1 MGSTQKYSLK
11 WNDFTVN
18 VASTFRDLHSRHDFV
33 DVTLACADGST
44 LEAHKVILSSV
55 SSYFRDILK
64 TTPCKHPI
72 IILKDTGRDEASA
85 MLEFAY
91 TGEVNVAQEL
101 LPSLLHTA
109 RSFRIKGLDK
119 VENPV
124 EPAPRVSP
132 GPLSYPVRAPSLQPE
147 AQTPSSEH
155 WMESAPPTR
164 SHTPSSIHSQH
175 DVKPPHFSSEHFLS
189 MSNDKSH
196 PGATQQV
203 GPAMAHSSSTN
214 NGFSGLL
221 RSAERERERE
231 IQNHQLAS
239 PPPSLPNSQPPTRE
253 ASPAPMMLGQ
263 NARTPPPK
271 RWKRS
276 FDMAH
281 PNAPK
286 PPRDTSRDN
295 GVHHEQ
301 PLSLIAERCQGEDYS
316 QNRPSDYD
324 SAKRFCEP
332 NAVRAVTSST
342 SNGVN
347 GASSVQRTLPYPHSM
362 PTSPTMFERGNEARL
377 AGLIRQH
384 LANDNGI
391 RATST
396 ERYVNGGGS
405 HSIKTTVNPENEHT
419 SPTTNGNDL
428 EPMDYRCVAQTK
440 LQQHQVEQGEYNG
453 RVAVTNRHGEEDDE
467 SNDRFSRGRP
477 GSFRPESAPTV
488 LNMSPECSLS
498 GPPSVRAGE
507 ASNSEEYHGHM
518 MHNGEE
524 ISGTYDESVAK
535 AFSIAPDGMGRY
547 TCDECGK
554 IFKHPGSLQHHRHI
568 HRGTHR
574 CPSCGKAFSRRWDME
589 RHLNKSKYG
598 CPANRFSIGST
609 GSNNSNTSIGSGSPV
624 AVALTAAGVA
634 VSGGGTSV
642 TLQAAQNGHS
652 NGASCVPPSPSG
664 EPRDGPAMT
673 VARQHV
679 ELLVSTN
686 GGVGVPHAGHP
697 PPSAHNSAA

>member
-1 MGSTQKYSLK
+1 
-11 WNDFTVN
+11 VN

-33 DVTLACADGST
+33 DVTLACSDGST

-124 EPAPRVSP
+124 PEN
-132 GPLSYPVRAPSLQPE
+132 PSRRPE

-175 DVKPPHFSSEHFLS
+175 DVKPPHFSSEHFMS
-189 MSNDKSH
+189 MSSDKSH
-196 PGATQQV
+196 ASQQQAAPASSQQPQ
-203 GPAMAHSSSTN
+203 PAMAHTN

-221 RSAERERERE
+221 RSAEREREL
-231 IQNHQLAS
+231 QMAS
-239 PPPSLPNSQPPTRE
+239 PSHSLPNSQPPTRE
-253 ASPAPMMLGQ
+253 ASPAPMMPGQ

-281 PNAPK
+281 PSALARK
-286 PPRDTSRDN
+286 EN
-295 GVHHEQ
+295 GATHDQ
-301 PLSLIAERCQGEDYS
+301 PLSLIAEDYS
-316 QNRPSDYD
+316 QNRSSDYD

-332 NAVRAVTSST
+332 NSVRSSVTSST
-342 SNGVN
+342 NG
-347 GASSVQRTLPYPHSM
+347 SRTLPYPHSL

-377 AGLIRQH
+377 AGLIRHH
-384 LANDNGI
+384 LANDSGI
-391 RATST
+391 RSTSSERYINGGHHTIKTST
-396 ERYVNGGGS
+396 
-405 HSIKTTVNPENEHT
+405 PEHR
-419 SPTTNGNDL
+419 SPTSNGNDL
-428 EPMDYRCVAQTK
+428 EPMDYRCYSQTK
-440 LQQHQVEQGEYNG
+440 LQHQIEGEYNG
-453 RVAVTNRHGEEDDE
+453 RSASNRPEDDDE

-477 GSFRPESAPTV
+477 GGFRPESAPTV

-498 GPPSVRAGE
+498 GPPSVRAAE
-507 ASNSEEYHGHM
+507 AGNSDDIHGHM
-518 MHNGEE
+518 MHN
-524 ISGTYDESVAK
+524 DELS
-535 AFSIAPDGMGRY
+535 AFSITPDGMGRY

-609 GSNNSNTSIGSGSPV
+609 GSNNSNASIGSGSPV
-624 AVALTAAGVA
+624 AVALASAAASAAVAAAA
-634 VSGGGTSV
+634 VSGSAVGGHNPGSRGSENPH
-642 TLQAAQNGHS
+642 L
-652 NGASCVPPSPSG
+652 
-664 EPRDGPAMT
+664 
-673 VARQHV
+673 
-679 ELLVSTN
+679 ELLVASSVAN
-686 GGVGVPHAGHP
+686 GVNAAAQ
-697 PPSAHNSAA
+697 PSPVATAHNTTA

>member
-119 VENPV
+119 VENPI
-124 EPAPRVSP
+124 EPPPR
-132 GPLSYPVRAPSLQPE
+132 RPE

-175 DVKPPHFSSEHFLS
+175 DIKPPHFSSEHFLS
-189 MSNDKSH
+189 MSNEKNHS
-196 PGATQQV
+196 TQPSQTQAIQQP
-203 GPAMAHSSSTN
+203 PAMAHTS

-221 RSAERERERE
+221 RSVEREREL
-231 IQNHQLAS
+231 QNHQLAS

-253 ASPAPMMLGQ
+253 ASPAPMILGQ

-281 PNAPK
+281 PVRK
-286 PPRDTSRDN
+286 DSSHD
-295 GVHHEQ
+295 Q
-301 PLSLIAERCQGEDYS
+301 PLSLIAEDYS

-332 NAVRAVTSST
+332 SAAPRSTVTSST
-342 SNGVN
+342 TNG
-347 GASSVQRTLPYPHSM
+347 SRTLPYPHSM

-377 AGLIRQH
+377 AGLIRHH
-384 LANDNGI
+384 LTNESGI
-391 RATST
+391 RSTST
-396 ERYVNGGGS
+396 ERYVNGG
-405 HSIKTTVNPENEHT
+405 HSVKTSTPDHT
-419 SPTTNGNDL
+419 SPTSNSNDL
-428 EPMDYRCVAQTK
+428 EPMDYRCYSQTK
-440 LQQHQVEQGEYNG
+440 LAQPAEGEYNG
-453 RVAVTNRHGEEDDE
+453 RTIRPDDDEE

-477 GSFRPESAPTV
+477 GGFRPESAPTV

-507 ASNSEEYHGHM
+507 AGNSEEIHGHM
-518 MHNGEE
+518 MHNGDDL
-524 ISGTYDESVAK
+524 SDSVAK

-609 GSNNSNTSIGSGSPV
+609 GSNNSNTSIGSGGSPV
-624 AVALTAAGVA
+624 TVALTSHNGGASAVQAAVAAGHG
-634 VSGGGTSV
+634 SR
-642 TLQAAQNGHS
+642 NGDR
-652 NGASCVPPSPSG
+652 
-664 EPRDGPAMT
+664 E
-673 VARQHV
+673 QHL
-679 ELLVSTN
+679 ELLVASSVAN
-686 GGVGVPHAGHP
+686 GVSQQAAAAAVAAQAAAQAAAAVGG
-697 PPSAHNSAA
+697 SAHNTTL

>member
-1 MGSTQKYSLK
+1 
-11 WNDFTVN
+11 
-18 VASTFRDLHSRHDFV
+18 
-33 DVTLACADGST
+33 
-44 LEAHKVILSSV
+44 
-55 SSYFRDILK
+55 
-64 TTPCKHPI
+64 
-72 IILKDTGRDEASA
+72 

-124 EPAPRVSP
+124 DPPPRRP
-132 GPLSYPVRAPSLQPE
+132 D

-196 PGATQQV
+196 SAQQPISQ
-203 GPAMAHSSSTN
+203 PAMAHSNAS
-214 NGFSGLL
+214 FSGLL
-221 RSAERERERE
+221 RSVERERERE
-231 IQNHQLAS
+231 IQNHHLAS

-253 ASPAPMMLGQ
+253 ASPAPMILGQ

-281 PNAPK
+281 PSAIIK
-286 PPRDTSRDN
+286 SDN
-295 GVHHEQ
+295 TGASVHHEQ
-301 PLSLIAERCQGEDYS
+301 PLSLIAEDYS
-316 QNRPSDYD
+316 QNRPNSDYD

-332 NAVRAVTSST
+332 NAVRSTVSSST
-342 SNGVN
+342 NG
-347 GASSVQRTLPYPHSM
+347 SRSLPYPRSM

-377 AGLIRQH
+377 AGLIRHH
-384 LANDNGI
+384 LANDSGI
-391 RATST
+391 RSTST
-396 ERYVNGGGS
+396 ERYVNGG
-405 HSIKTTVNPENEHT
+405 HSIKTSTPEHT
-419 SPTTNGNDL
+419 SPTSNGNDL
-428 EPMDYRCVAQTK
+428 EPMDYRCFSQTK
-440 LQQHQVEQGEYNG
+440 LQNQIESEYNG
-453 RVAVTNRHGEEDDE
+453 RSARPGDEDDE

-477 GSFRPESAPTV
+477 GGFRPESAPTV

-498 GPPSVRAGE
+498 GPPSARASE
-507 ASNSEEYHGHM
+507 AGNSEDIHGHM
-518 MHNGEE
+518 MHNG
-524 ISGTYDESVAK
+524 DELSDSVAK
-535 AFSIAPDGMGRY
+535 AFSVAPDGMGRY

-624 AVALTAAGVA
+624 AVALATAAA
-634 VSGGGTSV
+634 NSMA
-642 TLQAAQNGHS
+642 AAQQQATGSRNGGNEHL
-652 NGASCVPPSPSG
+652 
-664 EPRDGPAMT
+664 
-673 VARQHV
+673 
-679 ELLVSTN
+679 ELLVASAQPQ
-686 GGVGVPHAGHP
+686 PHNTTA
-697 PPSAHNSAA
+697 

>member
-11 WNDFTVN
+11 WNDFSVN
-18 VASTFRDLHSRHDFV
+18 VASTFRDLHCRHDFV

-124 EPAPRVSP
+124 DP
-132 GPLSYPVRAPSLQPE
+132 GPTRGPE

-155 WMESAPPTR
+155 WMESAPATR
-164 SHTPSSIHSQH
+164 SHSPSSIHSQQ
-175 DVKPPHFSSEHFLS
+175 DVKPPHFSSEHFMS
-189 MSNDKSH
+189 MSKQEPVNGSVA
-196 PGATQQV
+196 PVTTVAPVVTPTVATNSPV
-203 GPAMAHSSSTN
+203 VAHAN
-214 NGFSGLL
+214 NGFNGLL

-231 IQNHQLAS
+231 MQNHQLAS

-281 PNAPK
+281 PGVPG
-286 PPRDTSRDN
+286 PRKEVPHD
-295 GVHHEQ
+295 Q
-301 PLSLIAERCQGEDYS
+301 PLSLIAEDYS
-316 QNRPSDYD
+316 QRPNSEFDS

-332 NAVRAVTSST
+332 NAVRTVTSST
-342 SNGVN
+342 NG
-347 GASSVQRTLPYPHSM
+347 SRTLPYPHSM

-377 AGLIRQH
+377 AGLIRHH
-384 LANDNGI
+384 LANDSGI
-391 RATST
+391 RSD
-396 ERYVNGGGS
+396 RYVNGASNTNG
-405 HSIKTTVNPENEHT
+405 HVKTSTPEHT
-419 SPTTNGNDL
+419 SPTSNTNDL
-428 EPMDYRCVAQTK
+428 EPMDYRYSTQTK
-440 LQQHQVEQGEYNG
+440 LQHHVESEYNG
-453 RVAVTNRHGEEDDE
+453 RLAGPRPDDDDE
-467 SNDRFSRGRP
+467 SRDGYSRGRP
-477 GSFRPESAPTV
+477 GGFRPESAPTV

-498 GPPSVRAGE
+498 GPPSSRAP
-507 ASNSEEYHGHM
+507 SEIGHNEDMRGHM
-518 MHNGEE
+518 MHNG
-524 ISGTYDESVAK
+524 DELSDSVAK

-609 GSNNSNTSIGSGSPV
+609 GSNNSNTSIGSAGGSPV
-624 AVALTAAGVA
+624 AVAVAAA
-634 VSGGGTSV
+634 AAAASGQPTG
-642 TLQAAQNGHS
+642 
-652 NGASCVPPSPSG
+652 PPS
-664 EPRDGPAMT
+664 
-673 VARQHV
+673 ARPDTHL
-679 ELLVSTN
+679 ELLVASS
-686 GGVGVPHAGHP
+686 ASA
-697 PPSAHNSAA
+697 SAHNTTA

>member
-101 LPSLLHTA
+101 LPSLLQTA

-124 EPAPRVSP
+124 EPPPR
-132 GPLSYPVRAPSLQPE
+132 RPE

-189 MSNDKSH
+189 MSNPDKSH
-196 PGATQQV
+196 SAAAAAAAAATQPPPPPHQPQQ
-203 GPAMAHSSSTN
+203 PAMAHSSSTGGPSSNN

-231 IQNHQLAS
+231 LQNHQLAS

-281 PNAPK
+281 PNAPQ
-286 PPRDTSRDN
+286 PRKDS
-295 GVHHEQ
+295 GVNHEQ
-301 PLSLIAERCQGEDYS
+301 PLSLIAERCGEDYS
-316 QNRPSDYD
+316 QNRPADYD

-332 NAVRAVTSST
+332 NTVRSVTSST
-342 SNGVN
+342 NG
-347 GASSVQRTLPYPHSM
+347 SRTLPYSHSM

-396 ERYVNGGGS
+396 ERYVNGGG
-405 HSIKTTVNPENEHT
+405 HSIKTSSTQEEHT
-419 SPTTNGNDL
+419 PPTTNGNDL
-428 EPMDYRCVAQTK
+428 EPMDYRCVSQTK
-440 LQQHQVEQGEYNG
+440 LQHHQIEQGEYNG
-453 RVAVTNRHGEEDDE
+453 RVAVTNRHGDEDDE

-477 GSFRPESAPTV
+477 GGFRPESAPTV

-507 ASNSEEYHGHM
+507 ASNSEEFHGHM

-524 ISGTYDESVAK
+524 LSDSVAK

-624 AVALTAAGVA
+624 AVALATAGA
-634 VSGGGTSV
+634 VSGGQTSV
-642 TLQAAQNGHS
+642 TVANG
-652 NGASCVPPSPSG
+652 GGGGPPPSLG
-664 EPRDGPAMT
+664 GGVEIVAG
-673 VARQHV
+673 ARQHV
-679 ELLVSTN
+679 ELLVSSN
-686 GGVGVPHAGHP
+686 GTVVGGHP
-697 PPSAHNSAA
+697 PPAAHNTTA

>member
-1 MGSTQKYSLK
+1 
-11 WNDFTVN
+11 
-18 VASTFRDLHSRHDFV
+18 
-33 DVTLACADGST
+33 
-44 LEAHKVILSSV
+44 
-55 SSYFRDILK
+55 
-64 TTPCKHPI
+64 
-72 IILKDTGRDEASA
+72 

-119 VENPV
+119 VENPL
-124 EPAPRVSP
+124 EP
-132 GPLSYPVRAPSLQPE
+132 PLRRPE

-189 MSNDKSH
+189 MSAGSGNDKSH
-196 PGATQQV
+196 SAVTQPPPPSAASAVPQPSRAD
-203 GPAMAHSSSTN
+203 GPQPPSLAHSSN
-214 NGFSGLL
+214 NGFTGLL

-231 IQNHQLAS
+231 LQNHQLAS

-253 ASPAPMMLGQ
+253 ASPAPLMPGQ

-281 PNAPK
+281 PNSVRK
-286 PPRDTSRDN
+286 DSGIHD
-295 GVHHEQ
+295 Q
-301 PLSLIAERCQGEDYS
+301 PLSLIAEDYS

-332 NAVRAVTSST
+332 NAVRTVTSST
-342 SNGVN
+342 SAATNG
-347 GASSVQRTLPYPHSM
+347 SRSLPYPHSM
-362 PTSPTMFERGNEARL
+362 PTSPTMFDRGNEARL
-377 AGLIRQH
+377 AGLIRHH
-384 LANDNGI
+384 LANESGI
-391 RATST
+391 RSTST
-396 ERYVNGGGS
+396 ERYVSGGG
-405 HSIKTTVNPENEHT
+405 HGIKTSTPEHT
-419 SPTTNGNDL
+419 SPTSNSNDI
-428 EPMDYRCVAQTK
+428 EPMDYRCFSQTK
-440 LQQHQVEQGEYNG
+440 LPHHQIEGDYNSRNVSRG
-453 RVAVTNRHGEEDDE
+453 PGDEDEE
-467 SNDRFSRGRP
+467 SNDRFCRGRP
-477 GSFRPESAPTV
+477 GGFRPESAPTV

-498 GPPSVRAGE
+498 GPPSVRAADNGE
-507 ASNSEEYHGHM
+507 DYHGHM

-524 ISGTYDESVAK
+524 LSDSVAK
-535 AFSIAPDGMGRY
+535 AFSVAPDGMGRY

-624 AVALTAAGVA
+624 AIALATAAAANVASTAASAGVQI
-634 VSGGGTSV
+634 T
-642 TLQAAQNGHS
+642 
-652 NGASCVPPSPSG
+652 
-664 EPRDGPAMT
+664 
-673 VARQHV
+673 
-679 ELLVSTN
+679 TN
-686 GGVGVPHAGHP
+686 GQLVAAAAAHAASNVGP
-697 PPSAHNSAA
+697 PEHLQLMIASANDSPATIVHKSTV

>member
-1 MGSTQKYSLK
+1 MGSTTQKYSLK

-72 IILKDTGRDEASA
+72 IILKDTGREEASA

-91 TGEVNVAQEL
+91 TGEVNVAQDL

-124 EPAPRVSP
+124 DPPPPRP
-132 GPLSYPVRAPSLQPE
+132 D

-155 WMESAPPTR
+155 WMESAPATR

-175 DVKPPHFSSEHFLS
+175 DIKPPQFNTEHFLS
-189 MSNDKSH
+189 MSASANANAGDKNNHST
-196 PGATQQV
+196 PIA
-203 GPAMAHSSSTN
+203 AHTN
-214 NGFSGLL
+214 NGFNGLL
-221 RSAERERERE
+221 RNAERERDLP
-231 IQNHQLAS
+231 NHHLAS

-253 ASPAPMMLGQ
+253 ASPAPLMMGQ

-281 PNAPK
+281 PGAPTRK
-286 PPRDTSRDN
+286 DGIPSD
-295 GVHHEQ
+295 Q
-301 PLSLIAERCQGEDYS
+301 PLSLIAEDYS
-316 QNRPSDYD
+316 HSRPHEYEPV
-324 SAKRFCEP
+324 KRFCEP
-332 NAVRAVTSST
+332 NSTTSGHRSI
-342 SNGVN
+342 
-347 GASSVQRTLPYPHSM
+347 SSSSGSRTLPYPHSM

-377 AGLIRQH
+377 AGLIRHH
-384 LANDNGI
+384 LANESGM
-391 RATST
+391 RST
-396 ERYVNGGGS
+396 PERYTNGS
-405 HSIKTTVNPENEHT
+405 SIKTSTPDHN
-419 SPTTNGNDL
+419 SPSSNDQ
-428 EPMDYRCVAQTK
+428 EPMDYRCYTQSKT
-440 LQQHQVEQGEYNG
+440 EPSEGEYVISNG
-453 RVAVTNRHGEEDDE
+453 RGHVDDEE

-477 GSFRPESAPTV
+477 GDFRPESAPTI

-498 GPPSVRAGE
+498 GPPSIRNASMTEAGQ
-507 ASNSEEYHGHM
+507 SEDGLL
-518 MHNGEE
+518 NG
-524 ISGTYDESVAK
+524 DELS
-535 AFSIAPDGMGRY
+535 DGMGRY

-598 CPANRFSIGST
+598 CPANRFSIGSS
-609 GSNNSNTSIGSGSPV
+609 GSNSSTSGMGSGSV
-624 AVALTAAGVA
+624 AVAVAAAAAAAASVA
-634 VSGGGTSV
+634 S
-642 TLQAAQNGHS
+642 S
-652 NGASCVPPSPSG
+652 NPPTPGAVIPS
-664 EPRDGPAMT
+664 RTD
-673 VARQHV
+673 RL
-679 ELLVSTN
+679 ELISSMAN
-686 GGVGVPHAGHP
+686 GGPGI
-697 PPSAHNSAA
+697 AHNTTA

>member
-11 WNDFTVN
+11 WNDFSVN
-18 VASTFRDLHSRHDFV
+18 VASTFRDLHCRHDFV

-109 RSFRIKGLDK
+109 KSFRIKGLDK

-124 EPAPRVSP
+124 DP
-132 GPLSYPVRAPSLQPE
+132 GPITRGPE

-155 WMESAPPTR
+155 WMESAPATR
-164 SHTPSSIHSQH
+164 SHSPSSIHSQQ
-175 DVKPPHFSSEHFLS
+175 DVKPSHLSTEHFMS
-189 MSNDKSH
+189 MSSNNDKSAVSATT
-196 PGATQQV
+196 PIVANGAPAVTNVNPV
-203 GPAMAHSSSTN
+203 GHVVAHAN
-214 NGFSGLL
+214 NGFNGLL

-231 IQNHQLAS
+231 MQNHQLAS

-253 ASPAPMMLGQ
+253 ASPAPMMIGQ

-276 FDMAH
+276 FDMSH
-281 PNAPK
+281 P
-286 PPRDTSRDN
+286 
-295 GVHHEQ
+295 GVPARKEVPHDQ
-301 PLSLIAERCQGEDYS
+301 PLSLIAEDYS
-316 QNRPSDYD
+316 QRSNADYD
-324 SAKRFCEP
+324 SSAKRFCEP
-332 NAVRAVTSST
+332 NAVRTVTSST
-342 SNGVN
+342 NG
-347 GASSVQRTLPYPHSM
+347 SRTLPYPHSM
-362 PTSPTMFERGNEARL
+362 PTSPTIFERGNEARL
-377 AGLIRQH
+377 AGLIRHH
-384 LANDNGI
+384 LANDSGI
-391 RATST
+391 RSD
-396 ERYVNGGGS
+396 RYVNGSSNG
-405 HSIKTTVNPENEHT
+405 HVKTSATPEHT
-419 SPTTNGNDL
+419 SPTSNSNDL
-428 EPMDYRCVAQTK
+428 EPMDYRYSTQTK
-440 LQQHQVEQGEYNG
+440 LQHHVESEHNG
-453 RVAVTNRHGEEDDE
+453 RYAGARPEVDDDE
-467 SNDRFSRGRP
+467 SRDGYPRGRP
-477 GSFRPESAPTV
+477 GGFRPESAPTV

-498 GPPSVRAGE
+498 GPPSSRT
-507 ASNSEEYHGHM
+507 NSELGHNEDMRGHM
-518 MHNGEE
+518 MHNGDDL
-524 ISGTYDESVAK
+524 SDFPDSVAK

-609 GSNNSNTSIGSGSPV
+609 GSNNSNTSIGSAGGSPV
-624 AVALTAAGVA
+624 AVVAAA
-634 VSGGGTSV
+634 AAAAAANGGQAPV
-642 TLQAAQNGHS
+642 TVQASRPDTHL
-652 NGASCVPPSPSG
+652 
-664 EPRDGPAMT
+664 
-673 VARQHV
+673 
-679 ELLVSTN
+679 ELLVASSASASAN
-686 GGVGVPHAGHP
+686 S
-697 PPSAHNSAA
+697 SAHNTTA

>member
-124 EPAPRVSP
+124 EPAPR
-132 GPLSYPVRAPSLQPE
+132 RPE

-196 PGATQQV
+196 PATQHPSV
-203 GPAMAHSSSTN
+203 AHSNSSVSSN
-214 NGFSGLL
+214 NGFTGLL

-231 IQNHQLAS
+231 LQNHQMAS

-281 PNAPK
+281 PNAPQPARK
-286 PPRDTSRDN
+286 DS
-295 GVHHEQ
+295 GVNHEQ

-316 QNRPSDYD
+316 QSRPSDYND

-342 SNGVN
+342 NG
-347 GASSVQRTLPYPHSM
+347 GSRTLPYPHSM

-396 ERYVNGGGS
+396 ERYVNGGG
-405 HSIKTTVNPENEHT
+405 HSIKTTPAEEHS

-428 EPMDYRCVAQTK
+428 EPMDYRCVSQTTK
-440 LQQHQVEQGEYNG
+440 LQHHQIEQGEYNG
-453 RVAVTNRHGEEDDE
+453 RVAAVTNRHGEEDDE

-477 GSFRPESAPTV
+477 GFRPESAPTV

-507 ASNSEEYHGHM
+507 ASNSEEFHGHM

-524 ISGTYDESVAK
+524 ISESVAK

-624 AVALTAAGVA
+624 AVALATAA
-634 VSGGGTSV
+634 VSAGGGTSV
-642 TLQAAQNGHS
+642 TLANGGGS
-652 NGASCVPPSPSG
+652 VLPSPS
-664 EPRDGPAMT
+664 ET
-673 VARQHV
+673 VSVARQHV
-679 ELLVSTN
+679 ELLVST
-686 GGVGVPHAGHP
+686 GSAVGAGSGVPGGHPAHP
-697 PPSAHNSAA
+697 PPSAHNTTA